1 MKHKDGGESV
11 NMLTKPSFTPRYLVT
26 RKCMRG
32 GLVETW
38 VGLGL
43 EHQFDTTIQHEQ
55 RRQRR
60 QRPKAGGAVERI
72 RTRAEAN
79 MAPTRQ

>member
-1 MKHKDGGESV
+1 
-11 NMLTKPSFTPRYLVT
+11 
-26 RKCMRG
+26 MRG